1 MINFENSSN
10 CCNPINQGYF
20 QYSLNMPNTLPTN
33 EIKQEFYYSH
43 SESSD
48 SGSYESNPSPSALTS
63 KQFSQYDSNF
73 CVDKYQNQEN
83 DLLSDSTME
92 SSDDDCY
99 KAVILPHVMSATINR
114 GGRKQVK
121 QGTTKR
127 NARERNRVRYI
138 NNCFEVLRR
147 HIPSEFVNEQKNR
160 KLSKFETLKFASIYI
175 KQLTDL
181 LKEAD
186 INKNESIYPTPSKAS
201 HINNHVYVSCSDING
216 SDDLVSN
223 CFMKKTESP
232 RFNEKSKRNGKIVAS
247 HLSTIQFNNININIY
262 DNKNNANE
270 CQSQNCA
277 TTSALS
283 SPTLTLAASTHLSTN
298 NNPFYYPPNNI
309 KKHSPVYFN
318 CGKASSLSVSSAFF
332 ANSVYQPINL
342 DNFL

>member
-1 MINFENSSN
+1 MINFETSAN
-10 CCNPINQGYF
+10 CCNPLSQSYF
-20 QYSLNMPNTLPTN
+20 QYSLNMPNILPTN

-48 SGSYESNPSPSALTS
+48 SGSYESNPSPHALTS
-63 KQFSQYDSNF
+63 KQFGQNDSNF

-99 KAVILPHVMSATINR
+99 RAVILPHVMTATTNR

-147 HIPSEFVNEQKNR
+147 HIPSEFVNEQKSR
-160 KLSKFETLKFASIYI
+160 KLSKFETLKFATIYI

-186 INKNESIYPTPSKAS
+186 TNKNESIYPTASKAS
-201 HINNHVYVSCSDING
+201 HAYVSSDFDG
-216 SDDLVSN
+216 SGDLVSN
-223 CFMKKTESP
+223 CFVNKNESP
-232 RFNEKSKRNGKIVAS
+232 RYNEKSKRNGKIVAS

-277 TTSALS
+277 TTSALP
-283 SPTLTLAASTHLSTN
+283 SPSLTSAASTDLSTN
-298 NNPFYYPPNNI
+298 NNLFYYHPNNI

-318 CGKASSLSVSSAFF
+318 CGKASSLSVSSSFF
-332 ANSVYQPINL
+332 ANSGYQPMNL